1 MELPGVRPV
10 VAVAEAAAIPTS
22 ATDNG
27 ESHANA
33 DGTTTKERD
42 DDYFNG
48 IPLLFRTRARLMVGE
63 DPEEILQFVRDNADQ
78 DDRFWKLAQQP
89 NSGVSQKNIK
99 LKYAALA

>member
-1 MELPGVRPV
+1 MELVPEVRPV

-27 ESHANA
+27 GSHANA

-42 DDYFNG
+42 DNDYFNLLEG
-48 IPLLFRTRARLMVGE
+48 IPLLLRTRARLMVGE

-89 NSGVSQKNIK
+89 NSGVSQKR
-99 LKYAALA
+99 